1 MIMTRLTLRF
11 PPCQIS
17 ANVGLSLGHPTVNV
31 SLCGTFKTFG
41 KLVICVMMIRGRH
54 RGLPYQLD
62 RAIMLP
68 DERLIERA
76 ADEEEEE

>member
-1 MIMTRLTLRF
+1 
-11 PPCQIS
+11 
-17 ANVGLSLGHPTVNV
+17 VNV
-31 SLCGTFKTFG
+31 SLCGKFNTFG

-68 DERLIERA
+68 DEHLIERSA
-76 ADEEEEE
+76 SEDE